1 MTLIEKEKTVEGR
14 VWNYLF
20 SKIKNAYG
28 VAGLMGNLRAESGL
42 IFNRVEILCL
52 KRLKEHGKVYSD
64 SSYTAAIDNGK
75 ISRSEFLNPLPG
87 KQYGYGLAQWT
98 SPGRKA
104 GLYDLAKT
112 KGVSIADEEN
122 TLDYLMKELST
133 SYTSVLTALKTAT
146 SVKQASDIVLKRF
159 ECPPDTGASVQSI
172 RAKYGQEYY
181 DKFFKPAS
189 NTDNIASAQ
198 PSIAQAIDKVI
209 KIAANELG
217 YLEKATN
224 NHLDSKTANAGSNN
238 YTKYWRDVYPAYQ
251 GQAWCACFVSWVFM
265 KAFGKDTAKKIL
277 RHWPYV
283 YCPTLGTLFTKHAN
297 PKAGDIVIFY
307 RNGTFAHTGIVTK
320 VSGDK
325 FWTIEGNTS
334 GASGVIANGG
344 GVCQKSY
351 FNSKLPGTKFC
362 RPDYTPVTSLLSNLP
377 SQKPDTAGSNATKTE
392 NPPNTVSAKIDPAY
406 SFSKSLA
413 GTYTTTTALNLRTG
427 AGTDNTRQK
436 IQCVIPCGGTVRCY
450 GYYTEVNHT
459 KWYLVTYRSYTG
471 FVSSKYL
478 KR

>member
-1 MTLIEKEKTVEGR
+1 MTLIEKEKNVEER

-20 SKIKNAYG
+20 SKLKNAYG

-64 SSYTAAIDNGK
+64 ASYTAAIDNGK

-189 NTDNIASAQ
+189 STDNIASAQ
-198 PSIAQAIDKVI
+198 SSIAQAIDKVI
-209 KIAANELG
+209 NIAANELG

-265 KAFGKDTAKKIL
+265 KAFGKDTAKKML
-277 RHWPYV
+277 GHWPYV
-283 YCPTLGTLFTKHAN
+283 
-297 PKAGDIVIFY
+297 
-307 RNGTFAHTGIVTK
+307 
-320 VSGDK
+320 
-325 FWTIEGNTS
+325 
-334 GASGVIANGG
+334 
-344 GVCQKSY
+344 
-351 FNSKLPGTKFC
+351 
-362 RPDYTPVTSLLSNLP
+362 
-377 SQKPDTAGSNATKTE
+377 
-392 NPPNTVSAKIDPAY
+392 
-406 SFSKSLA
+406 
-413 GTYTTTTALNLRTG
+413 
-427 AGTDNTRQK
+427 
-436 IQCVIPCGGTVRCY
+436 
-450 GYYTEVNHT
+450 
-459 KWYLVTYRSYTG
+459 
-471 FVSSKYL
+471 
-478 KR
+478 